1 MSFGRRASEEDEVP
15 APKAYADARRPCVQ
29 PRTQLGNLNTP
40 IGSRGPFQAGGQA
53 PPFHRVTKSR
63 QGEFYD
69 GHPEAQW
76 IGFGPIY
83 VIKYWILKEVGPE
96 PRKQNPINLTLR

>member
-29 PRTQLGNLNTP
+29 PRTQFGNLNTP

-69 GHPEAQW
+69 GHPEAQD
-76 IGFGPIY
+76 Y
-83 VIKYWILKEVGPE
+83 ETRYKTQKMYETIK
-96 PRKQNPINLTLR
+96 

>member
-29 PRTQLGNLNTP
+29 PRTQFGNLNTP

-53 PPFHRVTKSR
+53 PPIHRVTKSR
-63 QGEFYD
+63 QGEFY
-69 GHPEAQW
+69 A
-76 IGFGPIY
+76 I
-83 VIKYWILKEVGPE
+83 
-96 PRKQNPINLTLR
+96 PRRKLRLELDLGLDNQKSDRFR